1 MIIIREHINNHTSP
15 LSNANYSLASVA
27 FASINHH
34 FPDLESQSSHVNQ
47 PDKHCNRTAQPDL
60 LAAAIAPRAPRPTE
74 IYCCLSVSSIF
85 ILQASAWAGIVGH
98 VCIPTQTLRSIL
110 GGPTSGSHIIQ
121 YTAIPSSSHPSL
133 RLQSSQ
139 RKTCSEQIDRKF
151 GC

>member
-110 GGPTSGSHIIQ
+110 GGPDSKSCDEPIGTTVLLLRSHTKASMGGALHAC
-121 YTAIPSSSHPSL
+121 YARCRP
-133 RLQSSQ
+133 
-139 RKTCSEQIDRKF
+139 
-151 GC
+151 